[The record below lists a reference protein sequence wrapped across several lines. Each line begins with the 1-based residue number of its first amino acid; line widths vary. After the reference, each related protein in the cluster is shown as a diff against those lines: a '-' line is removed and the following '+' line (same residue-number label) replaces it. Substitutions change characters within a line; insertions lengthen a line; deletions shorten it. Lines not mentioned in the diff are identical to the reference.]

1 MFDNNFSTRHNL
13 VKTNHELNSGFDSNT
28 YKKGQISKVDI
39 DTKLESL
46 SIKNEVLISS
56 GLARKRVLESAV
68 QTSRDT
74 VVDVPLLDKKE
85 ESSNSDRKSFY
96 YNSENKG
103 KNIISFMKEKNKN
116 QDKGSWFKS

>member
-1 MFDNNFSTRHNL
+1 MFDNNFSTRHNFI
-13 VKTNHELNSGFDSNT
+13 KTNNELNKKFDSNT
-28 YKKGQISKVDI
+28 YKNGQINKAAV
-39 DTKLESL
+39 DTKFENL
-46 SIKNEVLISS
+46 SIQNEVLMSS
-56 GLARKRVLESAV
+56 GLARKKVLESAV